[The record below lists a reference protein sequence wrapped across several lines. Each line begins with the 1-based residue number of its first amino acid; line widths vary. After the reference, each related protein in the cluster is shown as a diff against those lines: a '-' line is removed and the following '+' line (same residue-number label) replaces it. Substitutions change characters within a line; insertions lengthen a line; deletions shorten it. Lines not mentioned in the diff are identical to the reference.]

1 VFSSL
6 RINSC
11 RIEMR
16 LVPPMVDTD
25 HPDCRYPPRVVGIY
39 ADADVMAG
47 TSSKIY
53 PEKDTKLKERKK
65 GFTTT
70 TKTRIR

>member
-16 LVPPMVDTD
+16 LVPVDTD

-53 PEKDTKLKERKK
+53 PEKATKLKERKK